1 MSNKK
6 ETIEEFAKKIAND
19 IKHSK
24 IKLDYQDGIY
34 YGIEIG
40 AKWQAEQEKKLY
52 SDEDMQEYENWVKD
66 AEKESNLSDLNDKAN
81 AFWSG
86 YRAGVKAKER
96 MYSEEN
102 MHEYAEFIVRCYL
115 KKLPLIIAKDWFQ
128 EIKKI

>member
-86 YRAGVKAKER
+86 YRAGIKAKER
-96 MYSEEN
+96 MYNEQFKN
-102 MHEYAEFIVRCYL
+102 I
-115 KKLPLIIAKDWFQ
+115 
-128 EIKKI
+128 